1 MKYVTFYEWAD
12 DAMDKFEE
20 HMPGHQANWA
30 PLQERGDLLMIGPF
44 TDLAEGAIAVFTTRE
59 AADEFIGNDPFVRH
73 GVVKKWRI
81 LEWMEALT
89 PDVPGAPGEPDPA
102 GAPG

>member
-20 HMPGHQANWA
+20 HMPGHQARWA
-30 PLQERGDLLMIGPF
+30 GLQARGDLLMIGPF
-44 TDLAEGAIAVFTTRE
+44 TDMAEGAIAVFATRE
-59 AADEFIGNDPFVRH
+59 AADEFVSTDPFVLH
-73 GVVKKWRI
+73 GVVRKWRI
-81 LEWMEALT
+81 LEWMEAL
-89 PDVPGAPGEPDPA
+89 VPEAPDPA